1 MQVNVAAS
9 LVRALKPV
17 ITIFLG
23 WFGTAALSAVVNLGF
38 SLVSLPPEVARESIN
53 LLPSSGRLGQFLVLP
68 VEVLVQGFMFAA
80 HGQVIPAVVAGCV
93 LLLPGVIVCLTIN
106 LVSP

>member
-1 MQVNVAAS
+1 MATS

-17 ITIFLG
+17 ITILLG
-23 WFGTAALSAVVNLGF
+23 WFGTAALSAVASLGF
-38 SLVSLPPEVARESIN
+38 SLVSLPPGVARESIN

-80 HGQVIPAVVAGCV
+80 HGQVIPAVVAGSV

>member
-1 MQVNVAAS
+1 MAAS
-9 LVRALKPV
+9 LIRALKPV
-17 ITIFLG
+17 ITILLG
-23 WFGTAALSAVVNLGF
+23 WFGTAALSAVASLGF
-38 SLVSLPPEVARESIN
+38 SLVSLPPG
-53 LLPSSGRLGQFLVLP
+53 LPSSGRLAQFLVLP
-68 VEVLVQGFMFAA
+68 VGVLVQGFMFAA